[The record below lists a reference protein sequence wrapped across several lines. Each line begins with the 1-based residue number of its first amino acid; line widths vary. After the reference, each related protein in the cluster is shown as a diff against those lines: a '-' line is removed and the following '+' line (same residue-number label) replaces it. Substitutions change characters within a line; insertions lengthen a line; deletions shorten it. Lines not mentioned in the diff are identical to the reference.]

1 MHSPSVLHNNNI
13 LVLHNNNKHNKAGRR
28 FLQHQ
33 FFESSLP
40 SDAPEQ
46 RAARVVDNEHKRDY
60 LVLLAELHDAN
71 DPSKL
76 FALHSFPAGSSR
88 RATQEFRAREAVKS
102 PPVNTVPGDT
112 MRAIAESSLLRGLM
126 QVWLRARRP
135 MNSRWRHTPCPV
147 RRPRHGPHPSK
158 YSRCPGA
165 AATSHHPTGGV
176 PDRNTHPTHLAP
188 QSVGKE
194 RSDV

>member
-71 DPSKL
+71 DPSRWS
-76 FALHSFPAGSSR
+76 AHRGQGVRSAPRG
-88 RATQEFRAREAVKS
+88 RARADS
-102 PPVNTVPGDT
+102 RHRAPGLSVP
-112 MRAIAESSLLRGLM
+112 
-126 QVWLRARRP
+126 
-135 MNSRWRHTPCPV
+135 
-147 RRPRHGPHPSK
+147 HG
-158 YSRCPGA
+158 
-165 AATSHHPTGGV
+165 
-176 PDRNTHPTHLAP
+176 
-188 QSVGKE
+188 
-194 RSDV
+194 